1 MKNHE
6 IKDEAK
12 INVDAYNSSNT
23 DENNFEN
30 QKEKLILTQN
40 YSESDDTDKQGQ
52 SDKTRTFW
60 ERAFSPIRPGS
71 IRAGIFT
78 MSILSLGSGC
88 LALPKK
94 FANMSILVGVID
106 IILAGLSAYLTL
118 KLLSISATKH
128 KIYDYSKLI
137 KKIVGKNW
145 GNLLDISILIYIFGI
160 LILYNVI
167 SNFFLHFKN
176 IKILQVLYL
185 INKL

>member
-1 MKNHE
+1 MKNEKKNNSEILNIEYDH
-6 IKDEAK
+6 IKDDELNLDDK
-12 INVDAYNSSNT
+12 KENLVLSDLPNCHYEDISDNENSS
-23 DENNFEN
+23 
-30 QKEKLILTQN
+30 
-40 YSESDDTDKQGQ
+40 
-52 SDKTRTFW
+52 KTKTFY
-60 ERAFSPIRPGS
+60 ERAFSPIIPGS

-94 FANMSILVGVID
+94 FANMSILVGIVD

-145 GNLLDISILIYIFGI
+145 GNLLDISILIYTFGI
-160 LILYNVI
+160 IVLYNVI
-167 SNFFLHFKN
+167 SRIFIYFEIF
-176 IKILQVLYL
+176 YL
-185 INKL
+185 SIFIYCFA